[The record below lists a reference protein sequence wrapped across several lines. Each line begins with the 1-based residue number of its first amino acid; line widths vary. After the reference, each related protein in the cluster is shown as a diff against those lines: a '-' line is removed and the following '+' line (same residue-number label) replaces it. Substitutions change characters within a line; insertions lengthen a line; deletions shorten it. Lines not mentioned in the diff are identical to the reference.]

1 MQVNIIHAVKK
12 FMVIHAKI
20 TINLFQ
26 SGAVNRVFGFL
37 KDSSLVGSS
46 HSI

>member
-1 MQVNIIHAVKK
+1 MQVNITHAVKK
-12 FMVIHAKI
+12 FIVIHAKI

-26 SGAVNRVFGFL
+26 RGAVKSVFGLSKDFL
-37 KDSSLVGSS
+37 SVGSS

>member
-12 FMVIHAKI
+12 FIATHAKI

-26 SGAVNRVFGFL
+26 SGAVKSVFGL
-37 KDSSLVGSS
+37 SNDLVSVGSS